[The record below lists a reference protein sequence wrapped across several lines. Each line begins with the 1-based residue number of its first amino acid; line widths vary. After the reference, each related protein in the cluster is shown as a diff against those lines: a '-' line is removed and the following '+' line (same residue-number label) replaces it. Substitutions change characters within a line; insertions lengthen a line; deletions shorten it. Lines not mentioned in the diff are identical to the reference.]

1 MSWMR
6 LLFSLIISVLTSVT
20 PFISLPSLV
29 SLVSVYKHEIAT
41 RERDPNDEG
50 EIEIKT
56 IDNREIS
63 TQIKGF
69 STCTD
74 YMFYSVDGFRV
85 THNIQTGR
93 LVPQVG
99 VSLSK
104 ECVVVVLVLNGVI
117 QDF

>member
-1 MSWMR
+1 MFTY
-6 LLFSLIISVLTSVT
+6 LAT
-20 PFISLPSLV
+20 
-29 SLVSVYKHEIAT
+29 VYKHEIAA
-41 RERDPNDEG
+41 RERDPNDDG

-85 THNIQTGR
+85 SHNIQTGR
-93 LVPQVG
+93 MVPQVG
-99 VSLSK
+99 PRDLGQPNLWRAGAVNIK
-104 ECVVVVLVLNGVI
+104 NVI
-117 QDF
+117 K